1 MHEQQQ
7 HPMLHNVTCVVDIHL
22 VAIWLICLLMLCV

>member
-7 HPMLHNVTCVVDIHL
+7 HPMLHNVTCVDIHL